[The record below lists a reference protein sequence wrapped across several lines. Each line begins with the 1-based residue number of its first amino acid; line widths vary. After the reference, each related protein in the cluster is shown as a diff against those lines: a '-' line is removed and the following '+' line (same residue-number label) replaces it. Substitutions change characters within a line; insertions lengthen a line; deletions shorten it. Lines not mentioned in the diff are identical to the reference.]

1 MQKKVLLSLL
11 ILVVVAVAIYFAM
24 TVGQKS
30 DNLPQGE
37 NVVVPDVSTDIIWN
51 AYTLNSTPFIYPA
64 DWTFE
69 EVKDVAD
76 AKKIT
81 GFKVTNPIS
90 SNSFD
95 NIEAGGACPEVT
107 IPEIHNACINGIWL
121 HTQSE
126 SETVLSV
133 FADMKKFGE
142 AEMAANANL
151 NTS

>member
-30 DNLPQGE
+30 DNLPQAE

-69 EVKDVAD
+69 EVSD
-76 AKKIT
+76 
-81 GFKVTNPIS
+81 GFKVTYPIS

-95 NIEAGGACPEVT
+95 NIEVGGACPEVT

-126 SETVLSV
+126 STFVLSV

-142 AEMAANANL
+142 AEMAANADQ
-151 NTS
+151 NTN